1 MLEMYYLTQ
10 ENIEKLNPKMD
21 LEEVET
27 IEEIKETTEET
38 EVSEE
43 IEETEVETEIA
54 LIEKYSVDFHK
65 ISDNVVELVGNFPI
79 QTDGFV
85 LSRENM
91 NDDWDYSGFTTIY
104 REIDG
109 GCQFSNDGSIY
120 IEPIPYE
127 PTLEEVKESK
137 ISELSDTCNFLIV
150 NGVDMLIDDNLEH
163 FSYNEN
169 DQVNIKE
176 IFDLAVQTNV
186 PMYYHAD
193 GESCKMYTV
202 EQIVNLY
209 ATATTNKMHHTTYFN
224 QLKRYVNDLGEVE
237 DVQAVTYGQELFGD
251 YLDTYNNSMYQA
263 QLVLEALLI
272 KRNELL

>member
-1 MLEMYYLTQ
+1 MYYLTQ

-79 QTDGFV
+79 QTDGFM

-91 NDDWDYSGFTTIY
+91 DDKWDYSGFTTVY

-109 GCQFSNDGSIY
+109 GCQFSNNGSVY
-120 IEPIPYE
+120 VEPIPYE
-127 PTLEEVKESK
+127 PTLEEIKENK
-137 ISELSDTCNFLIV
+137 INQLSDTCNFLII
-150 NGVDMLIDDNLEH
+150 NGVDINIDGALEH
-163 FSYNEN
+163 FSYKEE

-193 GESCKMYTV
+193 SESCKLYTV
-202 EQIVNLY
+202 EQIINLY
-209 ATATTNKMHHTTYFN
+209 ATATTNKMHHITYYN
-224 QLKRYVNDLGEVE
+224 QLKEFVNDLETVE
-237 DVQAVTYGQELFGD
+237 DVQNVEYGQELFGT
-251 YLDTYNNSMYQA
+251 YLDTYNASMYQA
-263 QLVLEALLI
+263 QLVLEALLA
-272 KRNELL
+272 KRNDLA

>member
-21 LEEVET
+21 FEEVEN
-27 IEEIKETTEET
+27 IEEIDETTEET
-38 EVSEE
+38 E
-43 IEETEVETEIA
+43 IETEIMP
-54 LIEKYSVDFHK
+54 IEKYSVDFHK
-65 ISDNVVELVGNFPI
+65 ISDNIVELIGDFPI
-79 QTDGFV
+79 QTDGFM

-91 NDDWDYSGFTTIY
+91 DDKWDYSEFTTIY

-150 NGVDMLIDDNLEH
+150 NGVDLLIDSNLEH

-224 QLKRYVNDLGEVE
+224 QLKRYVNDLDDVE

-263 QLVLEALLI
+263 QLVLEALLA
-272 KRNELL
+272 KRNDL

>member
-21 LEEVET
+21 LKEVET

-91 NDDWDYSGFTTIY
+91 NDDWDYSGFTTVY
-104 REIDG
+104 REVDG
-109 GCQFSNDGSIY
+109 GCQFSNDGTVY

-137 ISELSDTCNFLIV
+137 VNELSNTCNFMIV
-150 NGVDMLIDDNLEH
+150 NGVDINIDGVLEH
-163 FSYNEN
+163 FSYKEE

-186 PMYYHAD
+186 PMFYHSD
-193 GESCKMYTV
+193 NESCKLYSV
-202 EQIVNLY
+202 EQIIDLY
-209 ATATTNKMHHTTYFN
+209 ATATTNKMHHITYFN
-224 QLKRYVNDLGEVE
+224 QLKEYVNSLE
-237 DVQAVTYGQELFGD
+237 DTENVKNVLYGQELEGE
-251 YLDTYNNSMYQA
+251 YLDTYNASMYQA
-263 QLVLEALLI
+263 QLVLEALLT
-272 KRNELL
+272 KRSSV

>member
-1 MLEMYYLTQ
+1 ML
-10 ENIEKLNPKMD
+10 KLKYISD
-21 LEEVET
+21 
-27 IEEIKETTEET
+27 EEIYDVEFRT
-38 EVSEE
+38 VSNN
-43 IEETEVETEIA
+43 I
-54 LIEKYSVDFHK
+54 
-65 ISDNVVELVGNFPI
+65 VELMGDFPI
-79 QTDGFV
+79 KDTGFT
-85 LSRENM
+85 LSRTEHEDN
-91 NDDWDYSGFTTIY
+91 WDYTGYTTVY
-104 REIDG
+104 REIEG
-109 GCQFSNDGSIY
+109 GVHFSNDGSTRPEIIPDTDTDIEYVPY
-120 IEPIPYE
+120 I
-127 PTLEEVKESK
+127 PTLDEAKAIK
-137 ISELSDTCNFLIV
+137 INELSNICNLMIT
-150 NGVDMLIDDNLEH
+150 NGVDLLIDDNLEH

-224 QLKRYVNDLGEVE
+224 QLKRYVNDLEDVE

-263 QLVLEALLI
+263 QLVLEALLA
-272 KRNELL
+272 KRNDL